1 MNGAQ
6 KARATFNAVS
16 QNSEDTS
23 IPIVMP
29 RPAASGSVLFR
40 IDSPNKS
47 THVRGFSLFD
57 QRVLRPLILHII

>member
-29 RPAASGSVLFR
+29 RPVASGSVLFR
-40 IDSPNKS
+40 IDSPN
-47 THVRGFSLFD
+47 
-57 QRVLRPLILHII
+57 

>member
-1 MNGAQ
+1 MNGTQ

-16 QNSEDTS
+16 QTSEDTS

-29 RPAASGSVLFR
+29 RPVASGSVLFR

-47 THVRGFSLFD
+47 THA
-57 QRVLRPLILHII
+57 